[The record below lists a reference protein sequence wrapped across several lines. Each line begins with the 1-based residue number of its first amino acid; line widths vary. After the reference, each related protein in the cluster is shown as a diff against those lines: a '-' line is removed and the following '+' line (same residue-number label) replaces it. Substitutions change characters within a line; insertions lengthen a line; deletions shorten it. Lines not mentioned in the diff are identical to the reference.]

1 MAHLFVDISS
11 HGLGHLAQVAPVLN
25 ELTHRRPDLRLTIR
39 SGVPTEK
46 LRARLRYDFTHIA
59 ERSDYGY
66 VMLDAVRI
74 DFASTAAAYRAQHAD
89 WAQRVA
95 EEARQIAALEA
106 DVVLTDVAYLPLAG
120 AAQSG
125 IPSLSMCSL
134 NWADLFAHFFGHES
148 WAPEIHR
155 QMLDAYRSAETF
167 MRLTPAMPMMDFPRR
182 QTISPVA
189 AVGQDRRAEL
199 RDRLGIASDAK
210 LALVAFG
217 GFDKSLGAEHWTQ
230 IPGLHWL
237 IPETWQIRRK
247 DMAGTESLGAGQCD
261 QHVAPADDGCVRR
274 QVQRVGVGRQGP
286 PDAEGVAERLL
297 HPGDRRELFQTVTL
311 AQVFWMK
318 DSAGQPARFFVGSE
332 SELSIAADF
341 SHFGADLTQL
351 RKRLRDRGASLHD
364 SFPPYAAWFR
374 RRFGI
379 DNDQALELFH
389 QTVSMKSVGNLTDF
403 VRSHMLEPFDV
414 APRIQ

>member
-11 HGLGHLAQVAPVLN
+11 HGLGHLAQVAPIVN
-25 ELTHRRPDLRLTIR
+25 ELSRRQPELRLTIR
-39 SGVPTEK
+39 SGVPNEK
-46 LRARLRYDFTHIA
+46 LHARIRGDFTHIA
-59 ERSDYGY
+59 GRSDFGY

-74 DFASTAAAYRAQHAD
+74 DFVSTAKAYREQHAN
-89 WAQRVA
+89 WTQRVA
-95 EEARQIAALEA
+95 EEARQLAALEA
-106 DVVLTDVAYLPLAG
+106 DLVLTDVAYLPLAG
-120 AAQSG
+120 AAQAG

-167 MRLTPAMPMMDFPRR
+167 MRLTPAMPMTDFPRR

-237 IPETWQIRRK
+237 IPETWQIRRE
-247 DMAGTESLGAGQCD
+247 DMAATESLGVPFPDLLRSVDVVLTKPGYGTFAEAACNGAA
-261 QHVAPADDGCVRR
+261 VLFLRR
-274 QVQRVGVGRQGP
+274 NNWPEQDCLIEWLNDNARC
-286 PDAEGVAERLL
+286 
-297 HPGDRRELFQTVTL
+297 REIN
-311 AQVFWMK
+311 
-318 DSAGQPARFFVGSE
+318 E
-332 SELSIAADF
+332 
-341 SHFGADLTQL
+341 ADLASGEL
-351 RKRLRDRGASLHD
+351 PALLDALWRKALPPLPIARGAEEAAALIERHL
-364 SFPPYAAWFR
+364 PP
-374 RRFGI
+374 
-379 DNDQALELFH
+379 
-389 QTVSMKSVGNLTDF
+389 
-403 VRSHMLEPFDV
+403 RS
-414 APRIQ
+414 

>member
-1 MAHLFVDISS
+1 MPKHLFVDISS
-11 HGLGHLAQVAPVLN
+11 HGLGHLAQVAPILN

-134 NWADLFAHFFGHES
+134 NWADLFAHYFGHER

-155 QMLDAYRSAETF
+155 QMLDAYRNAEAF
-167 MRLTPAMPMMDFPRR
+167 LRLTPAMPMADFPRR
-182 QTISPVA
+182 QAVAPVA
-189 AVGQDRRAEL
+189 ATGQDRRAEL
-199 RDRLGIASDAK
+199 RERLGVAPDAK

-217 GFDKSLGAEHWTQ
+217 GFDKSLGAEQWPQT
-230 IPGLHWL
+230 PGLHWL
-237 IPETWQIRRK
+237 IPESWPIRRE
-247 DMAGTESLGAGQCD
+247 DMAATEPLGIAFPDLLRSVDLVLTKPGYGTFVEAACNGTAVLYL
-261 QHVAPADDGCVRR
+261 RR
-274 QVQRVGVGRQGP
+274 DNWPEQDCLIEWLQENARCREVNEAELASGELPGLLDTLWRQARP
-286 PDAEGVAERLL
+286 PL
-297 HPGDRRELFQTVTL
+297 PL
-311 AQVFWMK
+311 A
-318 DSAGQPARFFVGSE
+318 
-332 SELSIAADF
+332 
-341 SHFGADLTQL
+341 
-351 RKRLRDRGASLHD
+351 RGAEE
-364 SFPPYAAWFR
+364 AATLIER
-374 RRFGI
+374 H
-379 DNDQALELFH
+379 LP
-389 QTVSMKSVGNLTDF
+389 
-403 VRSHMLEPFDV
+403 SH
-414 APRIQ
+414 